1 MTREKKLN
9 LQAHKPQVHGG
20 SVSLLR
26 ARFPP
31 TGCIT
36 HERSFLNLVSLHEEY
51 FVKSICSVQ
60 GERRDHQT
68 ELGRLF
74 FAGLSARV
82 CFLQVFQSVCCHV
95 VVIISD
101 SGLDF
106 RKVACMY

>member
-1 MTREKKLN
+1 MKKKLN
-9 LQAHKPQVHGG
+9 LQATSQVHGG

-60 GERRDHQT
+60 GERR

-74 FAGLSARV
+74 FAGLV
-82 CFLQVFQSVCCHV
+82 LPCML
-95 VVIISD
+95 IISD